1 MNAADGISGLRLWQ
15 SIRWEPPGTLQS
27 TATLFLQLC
36 CCNLLQLYCCS
47 WQTLAYAA
55 TPTKE
60 EQWSRIMPR
69 ANQVAESHQEPHADF
84 RPRKKS
90 AKRERLVKIT
100 YVGPMGQRQ
109 HRFIRESAIPDFL
122 RTRVQRCS

>member
-1 MNAADGISGLRLWQ
+1 MLPMGFQAFGFGKAFVGSRRAPCDQPLHCSCNYVVAICCNFIVAVGRLW
-15 SIRWEPPGTLQS
+15 RM
-27 TATLFLQLC
+27 
-36 CCNLLQLYCCS
+36 LLL
-47 WQTLAYAA
+47 L
-55 TPTKE
+55 TKE